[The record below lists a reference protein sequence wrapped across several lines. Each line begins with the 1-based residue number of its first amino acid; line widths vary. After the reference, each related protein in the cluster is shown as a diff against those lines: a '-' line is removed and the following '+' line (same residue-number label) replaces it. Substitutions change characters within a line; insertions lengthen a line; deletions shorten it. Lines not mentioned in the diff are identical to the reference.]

1 MAVIIREEKI
11 LDGKKFDDVKVYKSD
26 RFPITSK
33 EELEAEKLDEYL
45 SNFFVS
51 LNKEFKENGLIKL
64 KGKNGVL
71 ELWYNVGQRLSFID
85 DPKILYPGDKK
96 YIWSALWYHAGE
108 IAPGDAKT
116 RAGTSRDH
124 FSFCYR
130 IAKYDREFV
139 FSAGTWRDWMDF
151 FDSPIL
157 SNKYILEWF
166 EKKSISIKKLGVKNW
181 LRDVIKLIRNK
192 YQNIDLEFLKKEEIF
207 LELDIILDEI
217 LRERDVIKK
226 SKLEER

>member
-1 MAVIIREEKI
+1 MAVIMREEKI

-33 EELEAEKLDEYL
+33 DEMEAEKLDEYL
-45 SNFFVS
+45 SNLFVS

-96 YIWSALWYHAGE
+96 YIWSALWYHARE
-108 IAPGDAKT
+108 IAPGEAKT

-139 FSAGTWRDWMDF
+139 FNAGTWRDWQDF

-157 SNKYILEWF
+157 SNKNILEWF

-181 LRDVIKLIRNK
+181 LRDVIKLIRNEF
-192 YQNIDLEFLKKEEIF
+192 QNIDLGFLKKEEIF
-207 LELDIILDEI
+207 
-217 LRERDVIKK
+217 
-226 SKLEER
+226 